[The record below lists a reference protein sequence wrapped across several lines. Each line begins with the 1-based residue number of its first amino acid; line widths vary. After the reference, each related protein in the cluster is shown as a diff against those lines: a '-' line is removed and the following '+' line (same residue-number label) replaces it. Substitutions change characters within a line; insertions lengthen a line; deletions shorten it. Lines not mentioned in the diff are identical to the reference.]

1 MPPGDRPRPTVR
13 ELDEQRRALLEL
25 EATEFLLLKAE
36 PGAFDTLW
44 LLRRHE
50 QLIDRI
56 RAWNARFVGTD
67 IEPEANGRV

>member
-1 MPPGDRPRPTVR
+1 MTPGERPRPTVR
-13 ELDEQRRALLEL
+13 ELDEHSRALTAL
-25 EATEFLLLKAE
+25 EATEFLLRTAE
-36 PGAFDTLW
+36 PGAPDTLW

-50 QLIDRI
+50 QLLDRI